1 MIYISNPPEC
11 LVDYIVLKEGCYC
24 NADGTKAE
32 VPTPKSGFYIEFL
45 QGLSIE
51 NLSDIS
57 PENQTA
63 TTLLNNMV
71 YLAANV
77 VEKRLTSYLSNNG
90 FDLNKRGKKY
100 EACNATSVADIPV
113 AFDKGIRISKAN
125 IDSEQAVIFL
135 EAIKVK
141 AQNAGAT
148 TLKVE
153 DVDGNVLWSQTIT
166 VVANQEIS
174 FKVNQSFS
182 EDIIFVLADS
192 TNVGLYQWNCNYQ
205 GGCCCKQLSLRQ
217 DLSVMGF
224 DGVQNSFTGFL
235 GVCVRLDCNDKNIIC
250 NFLERLEMSIL
261 YQTGAEIL
269 KEWLSPSSRINLIKT
284 FGKEWAQEQIEVY
297 QNQSIEYLEAEVR
310 NIQNLLSYDQYCYK
324 CENNLRSINTIP

>member
-11 LVDYIVLKEGCYC
+11 LIDYIVLKEGCYC

-45 QGLSIE
+45 QGISIE

-57 PENQTA
+57 PENQDA
-63 TTLLNNMV
+63 TSLVNNMV
-71 YLAANV
+71 YLAAQV
-77 VEKRLTSYLSNNG
+77 TEKRLTNWLSKNG

-100 EACNATSVADIPV
+100 EACNPSTKADVPV

-125 IDSEQAVIFL
+125 IDSDQAVIFL

-141 AQNAGAT
+141 AQNDGTT
-148 TLKVE
+148 TLKIE
-153 DVDGNVLWSQTIT
+153 DVDGNVLWSQSATL
-166 VVANQEIS
+166 VANQEIS
-174 FKVNQSFS
+174 FKVNQSFT

-192 TNVGLYQWNCNYQ
+192 TNVGLYEWNCNYQ
-205 GGCCCKQLSLRQ
+205 GGCCGKQISLRQ

-235 GVCVRLDCNDKNIIC
+235 GVCARLNCTDKNIIC
-250 NFLERLEMSIL
+250 NFLDKLEMSIL

-269 KEWLSPSSRINLIKT
+269 KEWLSPSSRINLIKS
-284 FGKEWAQEQIEVY
+284 FGKDWAQEQIEVY
-297 QNQSIEYLEAEVR
+297 QNQSIEYLESEIR
-310 NIQNLLSYDQYCYK
+310 NIQNLLSYDRYCYS
-324 CENNLRSINTIP
+324 CENNLRTINTIP